1 MSLLGAVR
9 RPEYTGA
16 NRCWPCTYL
25 NAAIV
30 AGLAV
35 VTAVVSPPLAVVV
48 LGGGAALIALR
59 GYVIPGTPAFGPK
72 VAPYLPVE
80 IRHGPGGPGR
90 REPATDGGP
99 GGPGGPDGPD
109 GEPSALGA
117 AGAPADDDGEAT
129 MRALLA
135 AGVLVED
142 GDALVVADGFADAWS
157 AEMAE
162 LRELDGDALAE
173 AAADAAPVE
182 VTGRASDDGR
192 WISLSG
198 TTTTWLL
205 RVQAIAD
212 VAAVRAMADTDVPAE
227 VRARAAE
234 PLRMFVPECPTTGG
248 RVVETT
254 VSNCCGGT
262 SSVYSTP
269 EQHVLACA
277 DTDEVVYAFDEA

>member
-1 MSLLGAVR
+1 MRLVDAVR

-35 VTAVVSPPLAVVV
+35 VAAVVWLPLAPA
-48 LGGGAALIALR
+48 LLAGGAALIALR

-72 VAPYLPVE
+72 LAPYLPVAF
-80 IRHGPGGPGR
+80 RHGPGGPSGH
-90 REPATDGGP
+90 EAATDGGP
-99 GGPGGPDGPD
+99 TGNDGGPD
-109 GEPSALGA
+109 GEPAALGE
-117 AGAPADDDGEAT
+117 AGTGDDDPDGEAT

-142 GDALVVADGFADAWS
+142 GDALVVADGFADAWT
-157 AEMAE
+157 AEMAA
-162 LRELDGDALAE
+162 LRELDDDALA
-173 AAADAAPVE
+173 AAAAEAAPVE

-212 VAAVRAMADTDVPAE
+212 VAAVRAMADTDVPE
-227 VRARAAE
+227 TLRARAAE

-248 RVVETT
+248 PVVETT

-262 SSVYSTP
+262 SSVYSSP

-277 DTDEVVYAFDEA
+277 DSEDVVYAFDEA